1 MREDMRNILE
11 VNFRVSLLPGGGDQ
25 RYLVSSIKLEEEGGG
40 RGGRCWIE
48 SKPELGD
55 WDIVGQTNTTAGSR

>member
-1 MREDMRNILE
+1 MQMREDMRNILE

-48 SKPELGD
+48 SKPELGE
-55 WDIVGQTNTTAGSR
+55 

>member
-25 RYLVSSIKLEEEGGG
+25 HYLVSRIKLVEEGGG
-40 RGGRCWIE
+40 RCWSWRVRYCE
-48 SKPELGD
+48 ANKHHCTMG
-55 WDIVGQTNTTAGSR
+55 